1 MSVAVRVFAIPTFG
15 VHYALVHAGYRIFL
29 VAWVGGGGAMRPV
42 VSTCDACSP
51 ARMLHSVHGW
61 MVHGVVDGV
70 THTLSMWMHPHLP
83 GIAYR
88 LLDGLESRYSRI
100 PCSVSLTLPMRPP

>member
-29 VAWVGGGGAMRPV
+29 VAWVGGGGGAMRPV

-61 MVHGVVDGV
+61 VVHGVVDGV
-70 THTLSMWMHPHLP
+70 THTLSIWMHPHMA
-83 GIAYR
+83 GIMPWSMCRCHAGCVR
-88 LLDGLESRYSRI
+88 RTVHTCSR
-100 PCSVSLTLPMRPP
+100 